1 MKTVEQVAKTIIVK
15 SGLPDADYVVN
26 PYTGCSFACSY
37 CYASFMGRFVGEP
50 REAWGDY
57 VYVKTNAVDLFRKEI
72 GSKRFELGLP
82 SLFLS
87 SVTDAWQGPERKYR
101 LARGILEALVERR
114 YAGRVSILTKSPLLL
129 RDVDLLS
136 RLPNVEVG
144 VTITTDDDEMGRIYE
159 ARAPKNSMRLDVL
172 RELSS
177 RSIPSYAFVG
187 PLMTHY
193 VDEPAKIDR
202 LLAALAAAGVR
213 FIYAELLNVAP
224 NLLRRFRAT
233 IAGSEDEV
241 ERFVA
246 AQIEPARR
254 AALSEL
260 VERLAQKHQL
270 ELRLGRVLDHAAD
283 RQRERALT
291 KLQRK
296 PSVE

>member
-37 CYASFMGRFVGEP
+37 CYAAFMGRFVGEP

-57 VYVKTNAVDLFRKEI
+57 VYVKTNAVELFRKEI
-72 GSKRFELGLP
+72 ASQRFERGAP

-136 RLPNVEVG
+136 QLPNVEVG

-172 RELSS
+172 RELSG

-202 LLAALAAAGVR
+202 LLSALAAAGVR

-233 IAGSEDEV
+233 IAGSPDEV

-246 AQIEPARR
+246 AQVEPARR
-254 AALSEL
+254 AALSRL

-291 KLQRK
+291 RLQRK
-296 PSVE
+296 PSIE